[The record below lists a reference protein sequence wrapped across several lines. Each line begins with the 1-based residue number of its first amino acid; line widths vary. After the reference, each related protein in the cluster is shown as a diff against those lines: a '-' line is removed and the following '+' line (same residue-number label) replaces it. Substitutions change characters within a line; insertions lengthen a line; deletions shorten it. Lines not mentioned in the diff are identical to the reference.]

1 MKYVSVLHI
10 KDNTEN
16 RKCCSELIKVSKMPG
31 VNQQKNRELK
41 RAAPDLFKKS
51 RPDQQSSTNET
62 VDMSQAKK
70 SQVSRR
76 ETTQP
81 EFACPMLTI
90 EKQICSKLTIKA
102 PERRARRRSGAFIFN
117 FKHISHLVLVFLLL
131 TLNM

>member
-62 VDMSQAKK
+62 VDDVTGK
-70 SQVSRR
+70 
-76 ETTQP
+76 E
-81 EFACPMLTI
+81 E
-90 EKQICSKLTIKA
+90 
-102 PERRARRRSGAFIFN
+102 SGEQKRNYPAGIQC
-117 FKHISHLVLVFLLL
+117 
-131 TLNM
+131 